1 MYQREIN
8 GFVFKLVGGEVEVLK
23 NGRVLQRFS
32 LDGVDD
38 QKSFDKEIGF
48 WYMEHANDLC

>member
-8 GFVFKLVGGEVEVLK
+8 GFVFKLVGSEVEVLR
-23 NGRVLQRFS
+23 NGRVVLRFP
-32 LDGVDD
+32 LEGAED

-48 WYMEHANDLC
+48 WYMEHANELC